1 MILLSTGSAEDF
13 IIILLGLL
21 LMLLILQLRKKF
33 CFRILARVNKIILPS
48 LYKRN
53 LSSLKKYEKIVLGY
67 RYWITRNSL

>member
-13 IIILLGLL
+13 IIVLLVLL
-21 LMLLILQLRKKF
+21 FMLLILQLRKRF